1 VSSYKSAQ
9 QPVSLVVSRDGS
21 LILPTDEACQRT
33 IAQGRTAVKADGF
46 RNYVT
51 VHVDDRS
58 REPYKA
64 EGFRH
69 SGVINLVVVYP
80 QANMGNFGIAFSM
93 TGASLWDKSGELR
106 PIAAPNVHAVAFGN
120 SKNKGSGQ
128 YRKAPIMGED
138 LDALC
143 AVSPSLAEGRAIAE
157 RLGRAI
163 LEGVNEAAPV
173 AHTATVVPAATRVN
187 VAAETRQERR
197 PAPAAPAPAPVAA
210 PAAPDTNAAILA
222 LLTRMDERLTA
233 LESKPTRK
241 TAAK

>member
-1 VSSYKSAQ
+1 VSTYKSAQ

-51 VHVDDRS
+51 VHTDERT

-69 SGVINLVVVYP
+69 SGVVNLVVVYP
-80 QANMGNFGIAFSM
+80 EANMGATGIAFSM
-93 TGASLWDKSGELR
+93 TGASLWDKSGNLL
-106 PIAAPNVHAVAFGN
+106 PIAAPNVHAVAFGR
-120 SKNKGSGQ
+120 SKNKGSGA
-128 YRKAPIMGED
+128 YRKAPIMGDD

-143 AVSPSLAEGRAIAE
+143 AVSPSLAEGRAIAT

-163 LEGVNEAAPV
+163 LAGVNEAAPV
-173 AHTATVVPAATRVN
+173 AHTATVVPVAAPVN
-187 VAAETRQERR
+187 VQAEARAERR
-197 PAPAAPAPAPVAA
+197 PVAA
-210 PAAPDTNAAILA
+210 PAAPVAAPAPADPSAAILA

-233 LESKPTRK
+233 LETPKPKTRK
-241 TAAK
+241 PAAS